1 MLVLH
6 RRTEDLLAFLPGTE
20 VQTLQ
25 PVMNSAGHQFR
36 VEFPIRIPGHVDI
49 QSTPRIRQSEIT
61 DTPTQWF
68 LLVRLMPRHQK
79 KTTSDS
85 HRFASGFDGRRAV
98 QVGQKKAGML
108 EALGSSLGMARR
120 SWFLF
125 VPLRP
130 FGNEMGEPPHICL
143 SELIIASV
151 YPAVHETLGPEV
163 EVGPI
168 VLGGWRYHAP
178 SCPPL
183 LNPEDFLVG
192 FLAGDQHVDV
202 VEQCH
207 RAFRVRDVPLFRCFL

>member
-79 KTTSDS
+79 KQPPIHTDS
-85 HRFASGFDGRRAV
+85 HPDSTADAPSKLV
-98 QVGQKKAGML
+98 KKKAGML
-108 EALGSSLGMARR
+108 EALGSSLGMPAGRG
-120 SWFLF
+120 SYLF
-125 VPLRP
+125 HCGP

-151 YPAVHETLGPEV
+151 YPPSMRLW
-163 EVGPI
+163 
-168 VLGGWRYHAP
+168 VLRSRSG
-178 SCPPL
+178 L
-183 LNPEDFLVG
+183 
-192 FLAGDQHVDV
+192 
-202 VEQCH
+202 
-207 RAFRVRDVPLFRCFL
+207 